1 MPRKDARQP
10 NQLREVRVTKDYLKN
25 AQSSCLV
32 EFGNT
37 KVICAA
43 TLEENVP
50 PFLRNK
56 GTGWLTAEYGMLPCS
71 CNVRVQRNKVSGRTH
86 EIQRL
91 IGRSL
96 RSVVDLVRIGERTI
110 KVDCDVVQAD
120 GGTRTAAI
128 TGSFIAVTDLL
139 QSARQQ
145 IGLVEIPIKD
155 MLAAVSVGVIDRQIL
170 LDLDFDE
177 DSKADMDMN
186 VVMRGCGD
194 FIEVQGT
201 AEGLPFSREQMDKA
215 LDLAKKGIEELF
227 DIQRES
233 LQGVKI

>member
-1 MPRKDARQP
+1 MPRKNARQQ
-10 NQLREVRVTKDYLKN
+10 NQLREIRVTKDYLKN

-37 KVICAA
+37 KVICAV

-50 PFLRNK
+50 PFLRNS

-71 CNVRVQRNKVSGRTH
+71 CNVRIQRNKITGRTH

-96 RSVVDLVRIGERTI
+96 RSVVDLVKIGERTI

-128 TGSFIAVTDLL
+128 TGSFIAVADLL
-139 QSARQQ
+139 QSVRQQ
-145 IGLVEIPIKD
+145 IGLVELPIKD
-155 MLAAVSVGVIDRQIL
+155 MLAAVSVGMLDKELL
-170 LDLDFDE
+170 LDLDFSE

-201 AEGLPFSREQMDKA
+201 AEGLPFSREKLNLA

-233 LQGVKI
+233 LQGLRI